1 MRQTVTGAKLTLLG
15 QLSGVWVIGD
25 FRHTGRP
32 DGRAI
37 YVSMYWG
44 PRKQR
49 LARIQLPARVQAR
62 LEALDYPSLNEEMG
76 VEAALSYS
84 IFVGMR
90 IGLPVR
96 LTGDMSV
103 WKPAW
108 GRLENVDRELPADTG
123 IPVVLN

>member
-1 MRQTVTGAKLTLLG
+1 
-15 QLSGVWVIGD
+15 
-25 FRHTGRP
+25 
-32 DGRAI
+32 
-37 YVSMYWG
+37 MYWG

>member
-1 MRQTVTGAKLTLLG
+1 
-15 QLSGVWVIGD
+15 
-25 FRHTGRP
+25 
-32 DGRAI
+32 
-37 YVSMYWG
+37 MYWG

-108 GRLENVDRELPADTG
+108 GRLENVDRELLADTG